1 MACSL
6 ISVYFH
12 SPRIRDMLNFGFLDK
27 DLRIGSPAHFVYDFL
42 TEMFFMLYSINLAN
56 FIAWLFLL
64 LEMLGNICIA
74 IVFYPGCDVLDFDL
88 SNQTIFSTRPKS
100 EDKNLNIL
108 TNKRAFKVKRKAFFI
123 IFKGLSVIKNC
134 LRP

>member
-1 MACSL
+1 
-6 ISVYFH
+6 
-12 SPRIRDMLNFGFLDK
+12 
-27 DLRIGSPAHFVYDFL
+27 
-42 TEMFFMLYSINLAN
+42 MFFLLYSINLAN

-88 SNQTIFSTRPKS
+88 SNQTIFSTKPKS

>member
-1 MACSL
+1 
-6 ISVYFH
+6 
-12 SPRIRDMLNFGFLDK
+12 MLNFGFLDK

-74 IVFYPGCDVLDFDL
+74 IVFFIQAVTSWIL
-88 SNQTIFSTRPKS
+88 IFLIKPFFPQ
-100 EDKNLNIL
+100 DQ
-108 TNKRAFKVKRKAFFI
+108 KVKTKT
-123 IFKGLSVIKNC
+123 
-134 LRP
+134 